1 MDVLIRC
8 EIYVIMKKT
17 TIGGATMKYEIII
30 FDADETLFDFKKSER
45 EAFKNSMLEFDIE
58 YDENHHLKI
67 YQGINTAIWKE
78 FEEGLITQK
87 KLKVERFKRLA
98 VELQAGFNEEEFAKA
113 YMKHLSNGSF
123 LFEDTIELVDS
134 LHKDYRLTIVTNGLK
149 DVQDNR
155 IRKSII
161 AKYFEDIVVSEEVE
175 VSKPDPKIFEHALN
189 NIKHTDKS
197 KVLMVGDS
205 LTSDIQGGINFGI
218 DTCWYNPNKHKN
230 KTGIEPT
237 YEIASLN
244 ELKEILQK

>member
-1 MDVLIRC
+1 
-8 EIYVIMKKT
+8 
-17 TIGGATMKYEIII
+17 MKYEIII

-45 EAFKNSMLEFDIE
+45 EAFKNSMLEFDIA

-87 KLKVERFKRLA
+87 KLKVERFKRLSD
-98 VELQAGFNEEEFAKA
+98 ELQAGFNEEEFAKA
-113 YMKHLSNGSF
+113 YMRHLSNGSF
-123 LFEDTIELVDS
+123 LFEDTIELVES

-175 VSKPDPKIFEHALN
+175 VSKPDPRIFEHALN
-189 NIKHTDKS
+189 NIKHTDKG

-205 LTSDIQGGINFGI
+205 LTSDIKGGINFGI
-218 DTCWYNPNKHKN
+218 DTCWYNPNKIVN
-230 KTGIEPT
+230 KTGIKPT
-237 YEIASLN
+237 YEIATFN